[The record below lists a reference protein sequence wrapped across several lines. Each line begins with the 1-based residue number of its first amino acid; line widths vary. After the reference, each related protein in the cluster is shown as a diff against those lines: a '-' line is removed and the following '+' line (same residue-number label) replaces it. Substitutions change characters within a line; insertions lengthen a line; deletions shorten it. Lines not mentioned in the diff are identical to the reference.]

1 MIDELSDRLEKGGFL
16 LGLIEEK
23 DVNHMKKIVA
33 LLLTVT
39 ALSGCASIIKGK
51 TQNINVMTS
60 DGSEVNATIFTKN
73 GMRETTLPQLI
84 SVQKDSQD
92 ITIQVKDGKCNRETV
107 SVATSSVEP
116 WFWGNLLIGSIFGST
131 TDSVTGA
138 MWKYDSTVVVNV
150 NKKAQCLK

>member
-1 MIDELSDRLEKGGFL
+1 
-16 LGLIEEK
+16 
-23 DVNHMKKIVA
+23 MKKIVA
-33 LLLTVT
+33 ILLTVT

-73 GMRETTLPQLI
+73 GMRETTLPQLV

-92 ITIQVKDGKCNRETV
+92 ITIQVKEGKCNRETV

-116 WFWGNLLIGSIFGST
+116 WFWGNFIIGGIFGST

-138 MWKYDSTVVVNV
+138 MWKYDSTVIVNV